1 MVPFLAAVL
10 TFVAASVASAL
21 AILLS
26 GGGRGLNPQIGGVSL
41 CIGLLAGLGA
51 LLHAGRLPANA
62 PRRPRIPPSPWAWLV
77 FAAFALFA
85 LRSFCW
91 LVYQDGGH
99 DGSPAQVEIG
109 NVNNLGDISLHLLY
123 AHDFANGAHWWP
135 AHPQAPGYALRY
147 YPGIDLF
154 QALLFV
160 LGADDFAS
168 LVWVGLA
175 GSLLT
180 ALALYRWG
188 GPFTVAGFLFAGGMA
203 GFQYLQTGVL
213 ADFQGQMAWKSL
225 PLAIFVT
232 QRPFLFALPAG
243 LLLMTHWREKFF
255 AAGPPDAG
263 ADPVPWSR
271 RGLMPFW
278 VELLLYAV
286 LPVFHVFAF
295 VFLSVLLGGWFVAC
309 FARTRMRWHLL
320 ALVGAAFLPATGLIY
335 LMTDHLRAG
344 SNVKRHLGW
353 MMDDDQI
360 THLWLTRHVP
370 FVGFW
375 VDNFGLFAL
384 LAPVLWLLC
393 AGWALRALKTCFAED
408 DRADRR
414 RVSPDHAAEAAAA
427 FVLPAGVLFVAACV
441 WLFAPWA
448 WDNTKLMIWC
458 YLAALPFV
466 WERFVRPLAA
476 SGRVL
481 VCALLFF
488 SGAATLAGGLGKPHT
503 YKGKIEMA
511 QYWNLLETTELD
523 SVREIVRSL
532 PAEARLAAVPDYNH
546 PLVYCGRKLAMGYIG
561 HLHSQGI
568 DYRPLSEDLDTLML
582 GLPGWREAAARLE
595 VRYVFWG
602 PREERHYTNSTLPW
616 ADPDEPVAKGDYGT
630 VYEIRPEAD
639 SGR

>member
-10 TFVAASVASAL
+10 TFVAAAVASAL

-26 GGGRGLNPQIGGVSL
+26 GGGRGLDPQIGGISL
-41 CIGLLAGLGA
+41 CVGLLAGFGA
-51 LLHAGRLPANA
+51 LLHTGRLPANA
-62 PRRPRIPPSPWAWLV
+62 PRRLRIPLSPWAWLA

-85 LRSFCW
+85 LRSYCW
-91 LVYQDGGH
+91 LVYRDGGH
-99 DGSPAQVEIG
+99 DGLPAQVEIG

-123 AHDFANGAHWWP
+123 AHDFANGVHWWP
-135 AHPQAPGYALRY
+135 AHPQAAGYAMRY
-147 YPGIDLF
+147 YPGMDLF
-154 QALLFV
+154 QALLLV
-160 LGADDFAS
+160 LGANDFAS

-180 ALALYRWG
+180 ALALHRWG
-188 GPFTVAGFLFAGGMA
+188 GPFTVAGFLFAGGLA
-203 GFQYLQTGVL
+203 GFGYFKTGVF
-213 ADFQGQMAWKSL
+213 ADFQTQMAWKSL

-243 LLLMTHWREKFF
+243 LLLMAHWREKFF
-255 AAGPPDAG
+255 AAGPLDAG
-263 ADPVPWSR
+263 VDPVPWSR
-271 RGLMPFW
+271 RGLIPFW

-286 LPVFHVFAF
+286 MPVFHVFAF
-295 VFLSVLLGGWFVAC
+295 VFLSALLGGWFVAC

-344 SNVKRHLGW
+344 SNIKLHPGW
-353 MMDDDQI
+353 MIDDEQL

-375 VDNFGLFAL
+375 VDNFGLFAVF
-384 LAPVLWLLC
+384 APALWLSC
-393 AGWALRALKTCFAED
+393 AWWAVRALKKHFAED
-408 DRADRR
+408 DQANRR
-414 RVSPDHAAEAAAA
+414 RVPPDFEAEAAAA

-466 WERFVRPLAA
+466 WERLVRPLTA
-476 SGRVL
+476 SLRVP

-488 SGAATLAGGLGKPHT
+488 SGAATLAGGLRKANPH
-503 YKGKIEMA
+503 
-511 QYWNLLETTELD
+511 WNLLETAELD
-523 SVREIVRSL
+523 SVREIVREL
-532 PAEARLAAVPDYNH
+532 PAEARFAAVPDYNH

-568 DYRPLSEDLDTLML
+568 DYLPLSEDLDTLML
-582 GLPGWREAAARLE
+582 GRPGWREAAARLE

-602 PREERHYTNSTLPW
+602 PREEKHYPDSTLPW

-630 VYEIRPEAD
+630 VYEIKPEAG
-639 SGR
+639 SQ